1 MAHNYRVVV
10 YAEDEYGDL
19 DRLEDWEVSRNVDVA
34 DLVNAVWDAVASV
47 DVADDAPRRTAP
59 RSGTANAGRRVSA
72 KPKSGSRMAK
82 APARKTPARSSKPRS
97 KGRRR
102 PWPRVPSA

>member
-47 DVADDAPRRTAP
+47 DVADDDDDGWISGSPRRTAP
-59 RSGTANAGRRVSA
+59 RSGTADAGRRVSA

-82 APARKTPARSSKPRS
+82 APAKKSPAKPKS
-97 KGRRR
+97 KGARR
-102 PWPRVPSA
+102 